1 MFLRHHIQEIHPFKT
16 VRYLAHPVMQAYV
29 ILHTSEFWNNDEFD
43 IKNNVNNIYKLI
55 MQYNVLHS

>member
-1 MFLRHHIQEIHPFKT
+1 
-16 VRYLAHPVMQAYV
+16 MQAYV